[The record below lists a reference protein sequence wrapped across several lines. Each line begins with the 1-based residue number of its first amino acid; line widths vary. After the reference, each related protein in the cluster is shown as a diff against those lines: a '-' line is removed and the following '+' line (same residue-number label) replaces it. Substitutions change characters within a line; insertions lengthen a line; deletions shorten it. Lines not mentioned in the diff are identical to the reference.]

1 MIPHCLI
8 LSFMIHDIRGTRRFH
23 STSTF
28 STQSSPRSHLAL
40 VGFFVFL
47 HDIFCGQVSECGLS
61 IGRPPIRKSAPM
73 IVVVGRQ
80 WYWRLADTALLV
92 LSSGSGLPGLP
103 ISISEYYP
111 IQYSSKFRLSLVWA
125 ARRYPMLIGSTYS
138 ILLHCFKTAIFNFL
152 RHLAYL
158 YWQTADTSPSLCN
171 LRKNHFCIGGPL
183 IPQAFFVLE
192 FPDMIFY
199 L

>member
-1 MIPHCLI
+1 MIPHHLI
-8 LSFMIHDIRGTRRFH
+8 LSFMIHDIRGTRPFH

-47 HDIFCGQVSECGLS
+47 HDIFCRQVSECGLS
-61 IGRPPIRKSAPM
+61 IGRPPIRRSAPM

-80 WYWRLADTALLV
+80 WYRQPADTALLV
-92 LSSGSGLPGLP
+92 LSSRSGLPGSP
-103 ISISEYYP
+103 ISISEYYS
-111 IQYSSKFRLSLVWA
+111 IQYSSKFCLSLVLVT
-125 ARRYPMLIGSTYS
+125 RRYPMLIGSTYS

-158 YWQTADTSPSLCN
+158 YQRTIDTSPSFCDLQ
-171 LRKNHFCIGGPL
+171 KSHFCIDGLP

>member
-1 MIPHCLI
+1 MIPYRLI
-8 LSFMIHDIRGTRRFH
+8 FSFMIHDIQGMRPFH

-28 STQSSPRSHLAL
+28 STQSSSRSHLAL

-47 HDIFCGQVSECGLS
+47 HDIFCGQVNECGLS
-61 IGRPPIRKSAPM
+61 IGGPPICRSAPM
-73 IVVVGRQ
+73 IVAFGRQ
-80 WYWRLADTALLV
+80 WYRRPADTALLV
-92 LSSGSGLPGLP
+92 LSSGSGLPGSP

-111 IQYSSKFRLSLVWA
+111 IQYSSKKFLSLVSA
-125 ARRYPMLIGSTYS
+125 ARRYPMLIESTYS
-138 ILLHCFKTAIFNFL
+138 IHLHCFKTAIFNFL

-158 YWQTADTSPSLCN
+158 YRRTADTSPSLCD
-171 LRKNHFCIGGPL
+171 LRKSHFCISGPP

>member
-1 MIPHCLI
+1 MIPHRLI
-8 LSFMIHDIRGTRRFH
+8 LLFMIHDIRGTRPFH

-40 VGFFVFL
+40 IGFFVFL

-61 IGRPPIRKSAPM
+61 ISGPPIRRSAPM
-73 IVVVGRQ
+73 IVAVGKQ
-80 WYWRLADTALLV
+80 WYQRPADIALLV
-92 LSSGSGLPGLP
+92 LSFGSGLPGSP

-111 IQYSSKFRLSLVWA
+111 IQYSSKFRLSLVSA
-125 ARRYPMLIGSTYS
+125 ARRYPMLIGSIYS

-158 YWQTADTSPSLCN
+158 YRRTADTSPSLCD
-171 LRKNHFCIGGPL
+171 LWKSHFCIGGPP

-192 FPDMIFY
+192 FPHMIFY